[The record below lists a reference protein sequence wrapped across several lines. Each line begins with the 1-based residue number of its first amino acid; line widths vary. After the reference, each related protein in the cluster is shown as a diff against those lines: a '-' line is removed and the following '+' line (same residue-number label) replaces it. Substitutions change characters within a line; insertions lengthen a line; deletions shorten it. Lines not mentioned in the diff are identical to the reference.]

1 MKEYRPS
8 AKVSLQVACT
18 TLSLYCADIPMRSRS
33 ILIQQL
39 AIRER
44 EKEKMQNPMHRMKEL
59 AKQRTKQAK
68 VRQTREETRAKF
80 ERGEIGGTDGLVSV
94 RG

>member
-1 MKEYRPS
+1 
-8 AKVSLQVACT
+8 
-18 TLSLYCADIPMRSRS
+18 MRSRS